1 METKNLILR
10 VIIGFLW
17 LSNSQR
23 HFPKDA
29 KMDENTQQAI
39 RYWTLAQPVVSAY
52 VTSVIRDFRDRDDV
66 LQSIAVAILE
76 SFPSYD
82 VSRPFVGWALGV
94 ARNQVGS
101 YLRDRRRNR
110 LVFDGETVD
119 LLATAFEEIETDKVR
134 SLDYLQDCVN
144 KLEGRARQLCELR
157 YQSDLKPAAVASLMS
172 MTPNTVAKSLQ
183 RIREQL
189 RRCIERRLSVD
200 GARS

>member
-1 METKNLILR
+1 MDQ
-10 VIIGFLW
+10 
-17 LSNSQR
+17 NS
-23 HFPKDA
+23 
-29 KMDENTQQAI
+29 QQAI

-82 VSRPFVGWALGV
+82 ASRPFVGWALGV

-119 LLATAFEEIETDKVR
+119 LLATAFEEIKTEEVR
-134 SLDYLQDCVN
+134 SLAYLEECLG

-157 YQSDLKPAAVASLMS
+157 YQNDLKPAAMARLLS

-189 RRCIERRLSVD
+189 RQCVERHLSIE